1 MQEEIEEHSDQSNFI
16 KYYRSSSAKRVQ
28 NRNICEEDSVW
39 SDSERSH
46 NGYDK
51 SLNYVELFKDGE
63 QEFQND
69 IKSQIIK
76 KHERQEKMQKLNKMN
91 QLIKK
96 LQTLSERRKQNS
108 ADNSTY
114 QQEQQQ
120 LNSYIS
126 KDKQQ
131 ILEGQYHENKM
142 DHDQQFQNY
151 KNFLIKFGYT
161 KFKIG
166 YFLKNFTRIKRTKNL
181 NNVVRYYINDL
192 SDEQVTK
199 LNFKKLFSSLQA
211 RVNLDLEHY
220 YQKNFKQEQIQN
232 MGVLE
237 KISAD
242 LKESLIKEYNK
253 KILNKIQ
260 FLNSVFSDD
269 VIEQTSL
276 VLKEKYFFPNQEIKL
291 DQDQNDFYLI
301 YVIQGKIESHF
312 KISVD
317 QMSKNTIQK
326 YKKGDTIGQY
336 SFFTGIQ
343 SEQYFKSTEFT
354 KVMILSRNSFIEI
367 TKKYDQEFEKFSE
380 IKDQLLLYNQ
390 NKIVNLRCELC
401 KQSSHFIQYCPF
413 VSINRQAIYLKVKQF
428 QNDCQNREEFNR
440 KRFIFGNSLCLQKIV
455 KQIAQDLIKS
465 MKNPNEIAED
475 SMLSQMTQLEDTQT
489 TYVENSQE
497 QPSKEYQSQIENQSS
512 IQNETNSILKTIITN
527 NNNNSVLKNEN
538 KIHSKVNSEDDELSQ
553 IDVKSL
559 QKNDIQ
565 ANEKS
570 VLSFID
576 PFISIKSGLEIIQ
589 NKSRKESFEKDI
601 ILARQKKD
609 SHEFFIYKGEQS
621 MNQIEEKNDKSQQF
635 KTKNNQK
642 LQRNSKSNIK
652 QTENITNNQL
662 DIQNIKSLQK
672 QNSNLRQL
680 IEELIKNQHTQ
691 YKYYPY
697 QNYKTVNS
705 TQYLLQGELINEY
718 NPFYFESL
726 RDYQFYF
733 PESNSKILII
743 MFGQEKMHDNQSNF
757 IKQRQT
763 SSAKKIQDRY
773 ICDDESVWS
782 DPDISNKPDPNQ
794 VQTQIGNQLFNDSEV
809 KHEIQSTKQVQQQKN
824 KQEHIDKQY
833 EKQQTIN
840 RLKTLTI
847 QRKQQAS
854 INNSTFQQGLNQY
867 SFLSKHEQQAVEEDD
882 DNFIFNS
889 KIKNQAC
896 NDDCQLQSSQK
907 VIGKFDNM
915 RVKIA
920 YFLKNFTR
928 TKRTQNLNSIIRYR
942 LNDLSDII
950 QIDSSIFFPFCY
962 KIQSSLKARVNL
974 DLEHYYKKNYKQEE
988 IQNMQVL
995 EKVSVDLQESLILE
1009 YNKKILNKIQFL
1021 NNTFSTEILEQA
1033 SLLLKEQYFFPNQ
1046 VIKLERDQHDFF
1058 LIYVLEGK
1066 IESHFN
1072 GSKESKSQNVI
1083 QKFKKGDTT
1092 GQYSFF
1098 TGIQNNQ
1105 YLKSTEFTKLMIL
1118 SRKNFM
1124 EIIKKN
1130 EKEFQKFN
1138 EIKDKLLFYNQFQII
1153 NLQCDICQQSSH
1165 FTIYCPNICMKKQQ
1179 IYSQIQ
1185 YLENQIQDRDEF
1197 QRKTLFR
1204 GNSLFYKQQ
1213 IKQIAQDFIK
1223 QIMQN
1228 DYVVEDSNLNQLSS
1242 QEEIQTT
1249 LNEVIEENYSLN
1261 LNQQIYEE
1269 QFNFLNETSSKLKSI
1284 IYTNNNPHQKNESR
1298 IHQKFNSD
1306 FNEDEQ
1312 YFQAEAKSSQ
1322 KYDFQTFEKIEK
1334 QQTDYSSEMKSP
1346 LDKFQRNPSIE
1357 KDMISSKQ
1365 KKETSDDNYI
1375 SKNEQCQS
1383 QIEETDRSQKIIKK
1397 KIKKIMN
1404 TSKNSLKLLESNG
1417 SSQVEFQNQQTLQKF
1432 NTLYREFI
1440 DLITQKQKISFRTF
1454 TNINQKTNNS
1464 LRDLQFEI
1472 YNPFLLDSL
1481 KDYQYYFS
1489 DGNSKMV
1496 IPKFQKAQLRK
1507 AKALKK
1513 QMKSFKANTNQ
1524 TFSY

>member
-192 SDEQVTK
+192 SDA
-199 LNFKKLFSSLQA
+199 FA
-211 RVNLDLEHY
+211 Y
-220 YQKNFKQEQIQN
+220 
-232 MGVLE
+232 
-237 KISAD
+237 
-242 LKESLIKEYNK
+242 
-253 KILNKIQ
+253 
-260 FLNSVFSDD
+260 
-269 VIEQTSL
+269 
-276 VLKEKYFFPNQEIKL
+276 
-291 DQDQNDFYLI
+291 
-301 YVIQGKIESHF
+301 
-312 KISVD
+312 
-317 QMSKNTIQK
+317 
-326 YKKGDTIGQY
+326 
-336 SFFTGIQ
+336 
-343 SEQYFKSTEFT
+343 
-354 KVMILSRNSFIEI
+354 ILSVIGIILSGMEQGEEDKR
-367 TKKYDQEFEKFSE
+367 
-380 IKDQLLLYNQ
+380 KD
-390 NKIVNLRCELC
+390 
-401 KQSSHFIQYCPF
+401 
-413 VSINRQAIYLKVKQF
+413 VSI
-428 QNDCQNREEFNR
+428 
-440 KRFIFGNSLCLQKIV
+440 
-455 KQIAQDLIKS
+455 
-465 MKNPNEIAED
+465 
-475 SMLSQMTQLEDTQT
+475 
-489 TYVENSQE
+489 
-497 QPSKEYQSQIENQSS
+497 
-512 IQNETNSILKTIITN
+512 
-527 NNNNSVLKNEN
+527 
-538 KIHSKVNSEDDELSQ
+538 
-553 IDVKSL
+553 
-559 QKNDIQ
+559 
-565 ANEKS
+565 
-570 VLSFID
+570 
-576 PFISIKSGLEIIQ
+576 
-589 NKSRKESFEKDI
+589 
-601 ILARQKKD
+601 
-609 SHEFFIYKGEQS
+609 
-621 MNQIEEKNDKSQQF
+621 
-635 KTKNNQK
+635 
-642 LQRNSKSNIK
+642 
-652 QTENITNNQL
+652 
-662 DIQNIKSLQK
+662 
-672 QNSNLRQL
+672 
-680 IEELIKNQHTQ
+680 
-691 YKYYPY
+691 
-697 QNYKTVNS
+697 
-705 TQYLLQGELINEY
+705 INEY
-718 NPFYFESL
+718 M
-726 RDYQFYF
+726 R
-733 PESNSKILII
+733 KR
-743 MFGQEKMHDNQSNF
+743 H
-757 IKQRQT
+757 
-763 SSAKKIQDRY
+763 
-773 ICDDESVWS
+773 
-782 DPDISNKPDPNQ
+782 ISN
-794 VQTQIGNQLFNDSEV
+794 
-809 KHEIQSTKQVQQQKN
+809 
-824 KQEHIDKQY
+824 
-833 EKQQTIN
+833 
-840 RLKTLTI
+840 
-847 QRKQQAS
+847 
-854 INNSTFQQGLNQY
+854 
-867 SFLSKHEQQAVEEDD
+867 
-882 DNFIFNS
+882 
-889 KIKNQAC
+889 
-896 NDDCQLQSSQK
+896 
-907 VIGKFDNM
+907 
-915 RVKIA
+915 
-920 YFLKNFTR
+920 
-928 TKRTQNLNSIIRYR
+928 
-942 LNDLSDII
+942 
-950 QIDSSIFFPFCY
+950 
-962 KIQSSLKARVNL
+962 SLKARVNL